1 MVVKMGVG
9 GIGWGVVEDEARDV
23 VVIFKVFSYF
33 LVDRELDLV
42 RELFLALGRRA
53 HKNKHAVPF

>member
-33 LVDRELDLV
+33 LVDRELDL
-42 RELFLALGRRA
+42 GTRA
-53 HKNKHAVPF
+53 ISGSGPACK